1 MKLLD
6 LLSITNENTT
16 VNIICCSKVIARYD
30 GKDAIPVELNEHKV
44 FQICVEDDELFI
56 EIVER

>member
-16 VNIICCSKVIARYD
+16 INIISCAKVIARYD
-30 GKDAIPVELNEHKV
+30 GKDSIPKELNEYEV
-44 FQICVEDDELFI
+44 LQICVENDELFI
-56 EIVER
+56 EISE

>member
-16 VNIICCSKVIARYD
+16 INIISCAKVIARYD
-30 GKDAIPVELNEHKV
+30 GKDSIPKELNEYEV
-44 FQICVEDDELFI
+44 LQSCVENDELFI
-56 EIVER
+56 EISE

>member
-16 VNIICCSKVIARYD
+16 VNIISCAKVIARYD
-30 GKDAIPVELNEHKV
+30 GKDSIPKELNEYEV
-44 FQICVEDDELFI
+44 LQICVENDELFI
-56 EIVER
+56 EISE

>member
-16 VNIICCSKVIARYD
+16 VNIISCAKVIARYD
-30 GKDAIPVELNEHKV
+30 GKDSIQKELNEYEV
-44 FQICVEDDELFI
+44 LQICVENDELFI
-56 EIVER
+56 EISE